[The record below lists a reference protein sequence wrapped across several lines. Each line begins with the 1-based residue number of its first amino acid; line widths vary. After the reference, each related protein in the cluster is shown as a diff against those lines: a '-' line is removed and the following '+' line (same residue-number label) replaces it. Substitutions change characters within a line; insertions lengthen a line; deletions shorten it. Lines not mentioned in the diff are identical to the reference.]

1 MLFSFILLKGKNK
14 REKVC
19 GLTIKN
25 SNQHADSTLQ
35 LWTSNPQA
43 ANVVIK
49 GGTPLL
55 ENLKYANGVYVTP
68 KYVPYYDF
76 FFSAV
81 VDLNSLTNASG
92 WDYLGIIED
101 SQLNFCWQSSVN
113 TAKVRAVS
121 LWGVWGKRWCGRITK
136 AHRRCTMIDVWKFT
150 AIERQ
155 LSRSSKTESNLH

>member
-35 LWTSNPQA
+35 LWTNTPQA
-43 ANVVIK
+43 TNVVIK

-76 FFSAV
+76 FFFSAV
-81 VDLNSLTNASG
+81 VDLKQF
-92 WDYLGIIED
+92 DKRIR
-101 SQLNFCWQSSVN
+101 
-113 TAKVRAVS
+113 VR
-121 LWGVWGKRWCGRITK
+121 LFGYY
-136 AHRRCTMIDVWKFT
+136 
-150 AIERQ
+150 
-155 LSRSSKTESNLH
+155 